1 VFTRAGEPPRAG
13 VAIGEQ
19 VLDLAALTTAG
30 LLAGPDW
37 RARPEWF
44 AAGSLNAFM
53 AAGPAAWERIRSRL
67 TGLLRGTRHR
77 GEVEPHLVP
86 RDAVELLL
94 PFEVAD
100 YVDFYA
106 YREHA
111 VTVGQIF
118 RPGSPALPR
127 NWLHLPVGYHGRAGS
142 VVVSGTPVRRPSGQ
156 RLPAGAHAPVFGP
169 TERLDF
175 EAEIGYVVG
184 AASRPG
190 EPVPVAGFRRHVF
203 GFLLV
208 NDWSARDIQVWESQ
222 PLGPFLGK
230 SFATSVSPWVVPVA
244 ALEAARVEPPR
255 QDPPPLPYLA
265 APEPWGLNLSLE
277 VTINGY
283 PVAHPPGRSMYWTA
297 PQQLAH
303 ATVNGAPLRTGDLFA
318 SGTVSGAGP
327 DERGCL
333 LELTWDGTRP
343 LHLPGGAARSYLA
356 DGDVVQIS
364 ATAPG
369 EDGVPIG
376 FGAVEGIIRP
386 AGQAA

>member
-1 VFTRAGEPPRAG
+1 VFTRAGARPRAG
-13 VAIGEQ
+13 VAIGEH
-19 VLDLAALTTAG
+19 VLDLTALTVAG

-37 RARPEWF
+37 RARHEWF

-53 AAGPAAWERIRSRL
+53 AAGPAAWQRIRSRL
-67 TGLLRGTRHR
+67 TGLLRDPRHR
-77 GEVEPHLVP
+77 GKVEPHLVP
-86 RDAVELLL
+86 RNSVELLL

-106 YREHA
+106 SREHA
-111 VTVGQIF
+111 ITVGQIF

-156 RLPAGAHAPVFGP
+156 RLPGRAQAPVFGP

-175 EAEIGYVVG
+175 EAEIGFVVG
-184 AASRPG
+184 VASRPG

-203 GFLLV
+203 GFVLV

-230 SFATSVSPWVVPVA
+230 SFGTSVSPWVVPVA

-265 APEPWGLNLSLE
+265 SPEPWGLNLSLE

-283 PVAHPPGRSMYWTA
+283 PVSHPPGRSMYWTP

-327 DERGCL
+327 EERGCL

-343 LHLPGGAARSYLA
+343 LHLPGGVTRSYLA
-356 DGDVVQIS
+356 DGDVVRIS

-376 FGAVEGIIRP
+376 LGTVEGTIRP
-386 AGQAA
+386 AG